1 MSVFSFETILKI
13 IEKICRVLMASLKAL
28 GYSDDD
34 SSD

>member
-13 IEKICRVLMASLKAL
+13 IEKICKVLMASLQAL
-28 GYSDDD
+28 GYGDED